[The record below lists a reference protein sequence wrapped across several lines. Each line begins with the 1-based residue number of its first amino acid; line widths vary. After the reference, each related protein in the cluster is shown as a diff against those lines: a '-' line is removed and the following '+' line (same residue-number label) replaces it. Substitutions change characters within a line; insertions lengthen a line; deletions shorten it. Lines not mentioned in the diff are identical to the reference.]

1 MKQYK
6 TIIIGLSLL
15 LLSGCGTKKEEIL
28 YTCKQDAIASTYSAT
43 FDYIIKTRDQQG
55 ISSIE
60 TSAIYTASFDD
71 TDFSDVI
78 KTLEEQKKVYQGQYT
93 ETDIDLDEK
102 KEQIYFRVM
111 IPINEHNLSLL
122 QNIDDHLVQDGNLN
136 IQQYKIFL
144 ENQGYT
150 CK

>member
-15 LLSGCGTKKEEIL
+15 LLSGCGAKKEEIL

-43 FDYIIKTRDQQG
+43 FDYIIKTTDHIG

-71 TDFSDVI
+71 TDFSEVI
-78 KTLEEQKKVYQGQYT
+78 TTLKEQKKIYQTQYT
-93 ETDIDLDEK
+93 ETDIDLVEK
-102 KEQIYFRVM
+102 KEQLYFRVM

-122 QNIDDHLVQDGNLN
+122 QSIDNHLVQDDNLN
-136 IQQYKIFL
+136 IQQYKNYL